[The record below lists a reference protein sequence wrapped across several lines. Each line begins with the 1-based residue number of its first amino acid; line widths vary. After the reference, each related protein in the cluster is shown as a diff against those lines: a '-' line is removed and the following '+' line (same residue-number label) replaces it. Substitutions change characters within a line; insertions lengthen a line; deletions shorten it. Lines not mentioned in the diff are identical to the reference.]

1 MAIYYGDGSNSDNG
15 RQISSHYASYD
26 TRLATTSSSGVN
38 ILSINVTPKSTNSR
52 MLITASLMWAAN
64 NNDGYIN
71 ILRGSSNLEISSGNT
86 NRTNSHFGC
95 HYDRTQYDTSRET
108 CVLRDHP
115 NTTSQ
120 VTYNVQV
127 YLSGGS
133 SGTLFVNR
141 NGHDNDREFD
151 PEGISFLIVEEFAP

>member
-1 MAIYYGDGSNSDNG
+1 MAIQYGDGSSSNNG

-38 ILSINVTPKSTNSR
+38 ILTIDVTPKSTNSR
-52 MLITASLMWAAN
+52 MLITASLAWCAN

-71 ILRGSSNLEISSGNT
+71 IRRDNNSIETSSGT
-86 NRTNSHFGC
+86 TSRTNSHFGS
-95 HYDRTQYDTSRET
+95 HYDRGQYDISRET

-115 NTTSQ
+115 NTTNQ
-120 VTYNVQV
+120 VTYQVLV

-133 SGTLFVNR
+133 NGTLFVNR
-141 NGHDNDREFD
+141 NGYDNNRQYD